1 MYKLLPTLVC
11 GRWKSIRAWIL
22 ETVNCLGGL
31 AWPDR
36 LGRRSAYQCLQMVVK
51 LSRRHLGAG
60 AWPLLIAVRFS
71 GV

>member
-1 MYKLLPTLVC
+1 MLVC
-11 GRWKSIRAWIL
+11 RKVEIDPCVDSRDSKLPRWA
-22 ETVNCLGGL
+22 GH
-31 AWPDR
+31 WPDR

-51 LSRRHLGAG
+51 HSRRHLGAG